1 MRDQVDNYGKV
12 VGTKLQF
19 SDYSLMAKSF
29 GLHSVKV
36 DKSEN
41 LEKEI
46 INALDKKPAL
56 IDVEVTQEAVSADAK
71 SGLAIVPDLQ
81 ALETWDEK
89 EKKFRDIEN

>member
-1 MRDQVDNYGKV
+1 
-12 VGTKLQF
+12 
-19 SDYSLMAKSF
+19 MAKSF

-56 IDVEVTQEAVSADAK
+56 
-71 SGLAIVPDLQ
+71 LML
-81 ALETWDEK
+81 
-89 EKKFRDIEN
+89 R

>member
-1 MRDQVDNYGKV
+1 
-12 VGTKLQF
+12 
-19 SDYSLMAKSF
+19 MAKSF

-46 INALDKKPAL
+46 INALDNKPAL